1 MESDPNEEN
10 GDADE
15 NDAADPAEITAEQV
29 FLFSTNFALFRLFL

>member
-1 MESDPNEEN
+1 MESDPNDEN

-29 FLFSTNFALFRLFL
+29 SISLQIRTLQLIS